1 MTDLPVD
8 ELFPQEGSVRPVT
21 VEPKKSAGTLS
32 MAEEQR
38 AETVPFSGSDN
49 NSQNPALTTASSR
62 RPEPSFEDSFAARIA
77 KVQRQ
82 TVDIKQQLGKI
93 NFTDQ

>member
-1 MTDLPVD
+1 MTDIPTD

-21 VEPKKSAGTLS
+21 VEPKDNAATPSVPESEPVESASLGG
-32 MAEEQR
+32 
-38 AETVPFSGSDN
+38 SGSV
-49 NSQNPALTTASSR
+49 QEKPTVTAVKV
-62 RPEPSFEDSFAARIA
+62 PKPSVECSFAARIA

-82 TVDIKQQLGKI
+82 TVDIKQQLDNI